1 MYTPSKPTKTTLSLN
16 QTYVAESIEK
26 KVFRMVNN
34 KEPIEDPNTQIAYTE
49 RKDGVNQNITYE
61 LIDSN

>member
-34 KEPIEDPNTQIAYTE
+34 TNNRNTKKHIQKHRDNNTGKSNRRYIHPNNN
-49 RKDGVNQNITYE
+49 K
-61 LIDSN
+61 